1 LTGAAQAA
9 EPGLLF
15 YLSADKGTTADVA
28 APGTAAPTFDADVSA
43 IADGARGPGLQCND
57 LQRLAWTAPG
67 NIYAQRGTLSF
78 YWRSRYPV
86 GPTAFPLFRVGYADH
101 SSWDMA
107 WLRIDYNGHGFDAFV
122 TDASLSRTRVSVD
135 LKAFPKPDAWTLVT
149 FTWDEKT
156 GIRFY
161 LNGKLAASRDA
172 HTRFDAALDQ
182 FGPHSRIIS
191 PHNVQSDYNF
201 ARGGDIDEIRI
212 YDSAL
217 PAAAVAAL
225 AKGQAPQVAS
235 SPAPDVPAFLY
246 RYGWEKPQ
254 AAPPYVPG
262 NTVSVRKVEIL
273 DAYDLKRWWWK
284 ATDGIRETTWPGV
297 YNRSRLPGR
306 NDYFQLPDWDTYV
319 EGGKAVSFALPDEP
333 VNHLEIAGAAWGN
346 VDLLPRGTAIAAA
359 YEAKPEASLFAR
371 ARGHERTV
379 HALAQ
384 PLAGRII
391 RFTNVAQEQPI
402 GELGAYDVGTATEP
416 AGSTRLAFR
425 LGAAG
430 ADAAGVEPLRQYIE
444 GRFPVAERQTLIAR
458 PVTAGQGA
466 ASATKA
472 TPTAGTALPVVQVL
486 IPDSWDA
493 LSATDGLDG
502 IAIDLPALKV
512 KPTGGG
518 LVPMNIQVKDPLW
531 PLRNMLDFSFSVKPG
546 EAKTLWLDLRDR
558 ILPANKGMW
567 ISIASAARDFDPAM
581 LEGAQVRLVFKPRR
595 QALAE
600 HEIDRLTQ
608 ARDSYA
614 MLVEEHPKS
623 PKLALWVR
631 FESDLTDLLRV
642 NPQHPRGREY
652 AAAAGVPA
660 APPDKPL
667 EAKAPA
673 GVPLWAFRQT
683 ELLGHVKKFVNYYID
698 KRQVAYGDF
707 GGGISDDTDLLN
719 TWPGVALMG
728 SDPDKIRAS
737 DHALLEAA
745 FKNGMFT
752 NGLPTIQTDELH
764 SYEEGINALAQNMIL
779 EYGSPR
785 QFERAMQTARGVLGV
800 TGVNAA
806 GHRHMRSSYYSGT
819 RIAEEE
825 PWGRAKPYS
834 HLVMQPGQL
843 LVDFNGNAMGRK
855 YMTEMADGLLAHR
868 RTDGAGRANGPMAI
882 RFSDDKE
889 IETSRGYFPW
899 HVYWGAYKW
908 SGDKRYLAPLID
920 GGLGVLPMVNANTLD
935 VLDTLGVR
943 KDWGARV
950 VNGER
955 GAPVETRRPDGR
967 AFGATRTVRPGA
979 DSHLK
984 WQLTGDKSH
993 LEALY
998 AAQIDEIDK
1007 LAYIN
1012 TEGGLWI
1019 DRVSVPTVELQRAR
1033 LGGVALAR
1041 NALYPGHV
1049 VSWRFA
1055 APANDQ
1061 SVAILVREASA
1072 TGFKVVAYNLDTT
1085 PVHAT
1090 MTGWNI
1096 DPGQWEI
1103 TQGVDSDND
1112 DVADQGLSTREE
1124 KFERS
1129 RSLGIDLAP
1138 RSTTVLTFT
1147 LKKPGKPYWSRPDL
1161 GIDREDVVARN
1172 GALEVKVH
1180 SLGGVASGP
1189 ATLLLRAADGRVRAS
1204 APSPALAAPDDQL
1217 PKPAAVTP
1225 RLPAGSA
1232 KGAGATVEIDAGAG
1246 VEEITAL
1253 NNVVKLD

>member
-1 LTGAAQAA
+1 
-9 EPGLLF
+9 
-15 YLSADKGTTADVA
+15 
-28 APGTAAPTFDADVSA
+28 
-43 IADGARGPGLQCND
+43 
-57 LQRLAWTAPG
+57 
-67 NIYAQRGTLSF
+67 
-78 YWRSRYPV
+78 
-86 GPTAFPLFRVGYADH
+86 
-101 SSWDMA
+101 
-107 WLRIDYNGHGFDAFV
+107 
-122 TDASLSRTRVSVD
+122 
-135 LKAFPKPDAWTLVT
+135 
-149 FTWDEKT
+149 
-156 GIRFY
+156 
-161 LNGKLAASRDA
+161 
-172 HTRFDAALDQ
+172 
-182 FGPHSRIIS
+182 
-191 PHNVQSDYNF
+191 
-201 ARGGDIDEIRI
+201 
-212 YDSAL
+212 
-217 PAAAVAAL
+217 
-225 AKGQAPQVAS
+225 
-235 SPAPDVPAFLY
+235 
-246 RYGWEKPQ
+246 
-254 AAPPYVPG
+254 
-262 NTVSVRKVEIL
+262 
-273 DAYDLKRWWWK
+273 
-284 ATDGIRETTWPGV
+284 
-297 YNRSRLPGR
+297 
-306 NDYFQLPDWDTYV
+306 
-319 EGGKAVSFALPDEP
+319 
-333 VNHLEIAGAAWGN
+333 
-346 VDLLPRGTAIAAA
+346 
-359 YEAKPEASLFAR
+359 
-371 ARGHERTV
+371 
-379 HALAQ
+379 
-384 PLAGRII
+384 
-391 RFTNVAQEQPI
+391 
-402 GELGAYDVGTATEP
+402 
-416 AGSTRLAFR
+416 
-425 LGAAG
+425 
-430 ADAAGVEPLRQYIE
+430 
-444 GRFPVAERQTLIAR
+444 
-458 PVTAGQGA
+458 
-466 ASATKA
+466 
-472 TPTAGTALPVVQVL
+472 
-486 IPDSWDA
+486 
-493 LSATDGLDG
+493 
-502 IAIDLPALKV
+502 
-512 KPTGGG
+512 
-518 LVPMNIQVKDPLW
+518 
-531 PLRNMLDFSFSVKPG
+531 
-546 EAKTLWLDLRDR
+546 
-558 ILPANKGMW
+558 
-567 ISIASAARDFDPAM
+567 
-581 LEGAQVRLVFKPRR
+581 
-595 QALAE
+595 
-600 HEIDRLTQ
+600 
-608 ARDSYA
+608 
-614 MLVEEHPKS
+614 
-623 PKLALWVR
+623 
-631 FESDLTDLLRV
+631 LLRV

-660 APPDKPL
+660 APPDKQP
-667 EAKAPA
+667 EARPTA

-683 ELLGHVKKFVNYYID
+683 ELLGRVKKFVNYYID

-1055 APANDQ
+1055 APADDQ

-1189 ATLLLRAADGRVRAS
+1189 ATLLLRAADGRVLAS
-1204 APSPALAAPDDQL
+1204 APIPALAAPDDLL
-1217 PKPAAVTP
+1217 PKTAAVTL